1 MAILFSLGPSFNRP
15 YRRDI
20 ELRWTSNDQQTPWYH
35 LTLKVPSTRPT
46 ASTGGSIINE
56 RLEKTRIC
64 GQMNAVCDMI
74 YQFERFFFRA
84 DALSICVG
92 TSAKNQSI

>member
-35 LTLKVPSTRPT
+35 LTSKVPSTRPT

-64 GQMNAVCDMI
+64 GQMNAVCII
-74 YQFERFFFRA
+74 YMRR
-84 DALSICVG
+84 DLRKKSIDLNDSDNG
-92 TSAKNQSI
+92 KKF